1 MNEQKEKL
9 MQLVDDAKKYINVRL
24 KILTL
29 TMCEV
34 SSKVL
39 ASLIANGAMLFFIF
53 LFLFFGSIAAGFGLG
68 EWLGSMALGFTI
80 VAGFYLLLALIIRFT
95 KTKLIEKPLVNTFI
109 KLFLKNLSE
118 NEENKENEDE
128 KD

>member
-9 MQLVDDAKKYINVRL
+9 MQLVDDVKEYLNVRL

-29 TMCEV
+29 TVCEV

-39 ASLIANGAMLFFIF
+39 ASIIANGAMVFFIF

-68 EWLGSMALGFTI
+68 EWLDSIALGFTI
-80 VAGFYLLLALIIRFT
+80 VAGFYLLLALIIWFT
-95 KTKLIEKPLVNTFI
+95 KAKLIEKPLVNTFI
-109 KLFLKNLSE
+109 KLFLKNLSD
-118 NEENKENEDE
+118 NEENKEDE

>member
-1 MNEQKEKL
+1 MNDQKERL
-9 MQLVDDAKKYINVRL
+9 MQLVDDLKDYFNVRL

-29 TMCEV
+29 TICEV

-39 ASLIANGAMLFFIF
+39 AALIANGAMLFFIF
-53 LFLFFGSIAAGFGLG
+53 LFLLFGSIAAGFGLG
-68 EWLGSMALGFTI
+68 EWLGSTALGFAI
-80 VAGFYLLLALIIRFT
+80 VAGFYLLLALIIQLT
-95 KTKLIEKPLVNTFI
+95 KTKLIEKPLVNIFI

-118 NEENKENEDE
+118 NEENKKNENE